1 MDNKRI
7 LLECNLVYD
16 LFFQERKGACS
27 FDPLP
32 TSTYPRSAIGKDCK
46 ITQITIFIWHILTQ
60 INYHHFRL
68 ASRIVS
74 KVIFMLSK
82 TQKLEFW
89 VLKLI
94 VELLNCTLG
103 TPNFCRPAGH
113 GLLGAFW
120 ILQCDYI
127 DLLDWVKLRTL
138 YLAPIDGL
146 QITVRHD
153 VLLGTPR
160 GVVWYPPRTHCTLP
174 SPWQNLQQPEPE
186 GSNPDL
192 WGDPWQHLRYFLLF
206 LKEHWKKTAC
216 FFWSY
221 LCSQIRFP
229 DQGVSIQIELIRNYF
244 LGNSGGFYY

>member
-16 LFFQERKGACS
+16 LFFQEREGACS
-27 FDPLP
+27 FEPLP

-74 KVIFMLSK
+74 KVIFMPSK
-82 TQKLEFW
+82 KQKLEFW

-153 VLLGTPR
+153 ALLGTPR
-160 GVVWYPPRTHCTLP
+160 GVFWYPHVLTVPYRLHDKIFNNQSQKGQIQIYEWVPLTTPQVYPPVPRRALEEDG
-174 SPWQNLQQPEPE
+174 L
-186 GSNPDL
+186 
-192 WGDPWQHLRYFLLF
+192 FLLKLF
-206 LKEHWKKTAC
+206 V
-216 FFWSY
+216 
-221 LCSQIRFP
+221 QP
-229 DQGVSIQIELIRNYF
+229 D
-244 LGNSGGFYY
+244 